1 MDADSEEMPV
11 QRGKLRQRSSGNW
24 YVQCRWCDKEA
35 RLEAPNEEE
44 AYGMLHEWRLSMP
57 RRQYHQ
63 RNWSCP
69 CCAKWWQD
77 TTPTATDTAGS
88 AGEPAAKRAKLL
100 PNVRQEVWQ
109 LKAEIVELK
118 AEVERLNAEVVE
130 LKDVDTKQ
138 TTKARPG
145 PTIVALRTGGGMAHP
160 PVRCGRLFA
169 AAERSIHRVGPGVS
183 GGSRAPPLFPA
194 DCSNDR
200 AHAPPLKA
208 LQNLINSKLA
218 CLRIPLLCWMFVEG
232 VADKAAHV
240 DEI

>member
-1 MDADSEEMPV
+1 M
-11 QRGKLRQRSSGNW
+11 
-24 YVQCRWCDKEA
+24 
-35 RLEAPNEEE
+35 
-44 AYGMLHEWRLSMP
+44 
-57 RRQYHQ
+57 
-63 RNWSCP
+63 
-69 CCAKWWQD
+69 
-77 TTPTATDTAGS
+77 
-88 AGEPAAKRAKLL
+88 
-100 PNVRQEVWQ
+100 NVRQEVWQ

-200 AHAPPLKA
+200 AHAPPLKT

>member
-1 MDADSEEMPV
+1 MAAMAKALPSSV
-11 QRGKLRQRSSGNW
+11 GCGSSKLNFLDHCHSAPL
-24 YVQCRWCDKEA
+24 A
-35 RLEAPNEEE
+35 RLRGGMDTVQLGNEI
-44 AYGMLHEWRLSMP
+44 
-57 RRQYHQ
+57 Q
-63 RNWSCP
+63 
-69 CCAKWWQD
+69 
-77 TTPTATDTAGS
+77 
-88 AGEPAAKRAKLL
+88 
-100 PNVRQEVWQ
+100 Q
-109 LKAEIVELK
+109 LKAEVVELK
-118 AEVERLNAEVVE
+118 AEVERLKVEVVE
-130 LKDVDTKQ
+130 LKDEDTKQ